1 MDKNNVNEQF
11 FSEMWGG
18 DEVFQYFKNS
28 AGTKWFYAM
37 LNDLFKKIDSK
48 EVNTI
53 IDLGCGIGVK
63 TAYLAKKYPKAKVI
77 GMDFAEPAI
86 KAASEYWKKQNLS
99 FSVDDVTNDES
110 KKYDIVCMF
119 DVLEHLEDWK
129 KMLDKI
135 IVMSNK
141 YIILS
146 FPTGRMRPYEKF
158 IGHYRNFVKG
168 EVESYIIK
176 NNFILLE
183 RYNAGFPIW
192 SPILRNITNFF
203 YKEYAVITYHKM
215 SKIVYIWHYLCY
227 LLLRYFTFK
236 KIGDQCLLLFK
247 RNI

>member
-146 FPTGRMRPYEKF
+146 FPTGKMRPYEKF
-158 IGHYRNFVKG
+158 IGHYRNFIRG

-176 NNFILLE
+176 SNFSLLQ
-183 RYNAGFPIW
+183 RYNAGFPFY
-192 SPILRNITNFF
+192 SPILRDLTNMFFKEYVEITN
-203 YKEYAVITYHKM
+203 YKM
-215 SKIVYIWHYLCY
+215 SKIARLGHNLYYI
-227 LLLRYFTFK
+227 LLRYLSSK
-236 KIGDQCLLLFK
+236 KIGDNCFLLLK
-247 RNI
+247 KNA